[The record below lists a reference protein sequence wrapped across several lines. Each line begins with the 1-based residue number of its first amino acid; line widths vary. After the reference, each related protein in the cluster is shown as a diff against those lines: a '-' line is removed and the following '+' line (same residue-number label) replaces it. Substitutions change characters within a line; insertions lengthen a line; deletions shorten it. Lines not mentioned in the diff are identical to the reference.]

1 MSNTCNLQS
10 LQDGDRFEI
19 PSLKDTM
26 RNLTVVRV
34 GTGSVVIKG
43 EKREAPTSE
52 DWKGF
57 EYAVSCS
64 TPVVF
69 LGKSGDV
76 VADTVTPAVADTVKG
91 DEPAVVK
98 AVKVAKDA
106 EPAVKNRRGR
116 PSKNVALT
124 FPSGD
129 FTVGDVAT
137 LNGVEKYDVTNYLK
151 KLAAEGNALNLVEVG
166 SRKTG
171 SKGKPS
177 KVFRLA

>member
-43 EKREAPTSE
+43 DKREGPTSE
-52 DWKGF
+52 DWKSF

-76 VADTVTPAVADTVKG
+76 VADTVKG

-116 PSKNVALT
+116 PSKNVALA
-124 FPSGD
+124 FPAGD